1 VLAEARDAGYLGE
14 VITSAEMHACLDAGW
29 APNEIVMN
37 GPGKWYGDMSGPR
50 SNDAKPTTALRCLF
64 ADSIADLETI
74 VTRIT
79 DPEDW
84 LDAEIIGCRFSP
96 VAVTT
101 SRFGMNC
108 KDPQVLMKAAALLNQ
123 LPARVKVGVH
133 MHFASSTLGL
143 QQWFGVAQGYIRVAI
158 NFEQLLETQL
168 SVMDFGGGWPSHLLD
183 HEETHSYLVK
193 LFTETRA
200 AFPALEAVQFEP
212 GKSITE
218 RAGAVLTKVIEIREM
233 ERALPDAAPNDDNS
247 DADASDDEDDE
258 LDEHGDKK
266 ADAKGSQNR
275 AAVVDACISDMG
287 SFPLHVHPLVW
298 QEGSGKANWSSVEQ
312 GKDQLWGSICMEF
325 DILGA
330 AFKLPKTAAVGD
342 HVLIAFTGAYDTS
355 MAYDFADGKAR
366 DMLVV

>member
-1 VLAEARDAGYLGE
+1 MDV
-14 VITSAEMHACLDAGW
+14 
-29 APNEIVMN
+29 
-37 GPGKWYGDMSGPR
+37 
-50 SNDAKPTTALRCLF
+50 KPTTALRCLF

-74 VTRIT
+74 VARIT
-79 DPEDW
+79 DPQDW

-143 QQWFGVAQGYIRVAI
+143 QQWFGVAQGYLRVAV
-158 NFEQLLETQL
+158 NFERLLDCKL
-168 SVMDFGGGWPSHLLD
+168 AVMDFGGGWPSHLLD

-200 AFPALEAVQFEP
+200 AFPTLEAVQFEP

-233 ERALPDAAPNDDNS
+233 ERSMPDGAPTAEGEGS
-247 DADASDDEDDE
+247 AGCSEVDDEEDD
-258 LDEHGDKK
+258 LDAHGDKK
-266 ADAKGSQNR
+266 VDKKGSQNR

-287 SFPLHVHPLVW
+287 SMPLHVHPLVW
-298 QEGSGKANWSSVEQ
+298 QAGEGQGNWSSVEQ

-325 DILGA
+325 DVLGA
-330 AFKLPKTAAVGD
+330 AFKLPETAAVGD
-342 HVLIAFTGAYDTS
+342 HVLIAFTGAYDTT